1 MAFPSFQLVFLFVNG
16 ESSNSMIYI
25 SKEAYDYV
33 KVVGNDVIV
42 GGDIDGRMVVNRLY
56 ALYRNDKVVAYTM
69 RQIVTSGVSFE

>member
-1 MAFPSFQLVFLFVNG
+1 
-16 ESSNSMIYI
+16 MIYI

-69 RQIVTSGVSFE
+69 RQIELRANNL